1 MTKAALLL
9 IIATLMTASVLASND
24 DVEIIDIDEV
34 DSTIKEPTVKRDAQK
49 KQPEKWAWSDEA
61 LRDKSIVRLTNEI
74 YDSEITKGPWLLVFL
89 KDRHNETDFFNV
101 YFSKQLLLI

>member
-9 IIATLMTASVLASND
+9 IIATLMIASVFASND
-24 DVEIIDIDEV
+24 DVEIIDVDEL
-34 DSTIKEPTVKRDAQK
+34 DSTIRAPTAKREDQK

-74 YDSEITKGPWLLVFL
+74 YD
-89 KDRHNETDFFNV
+89 
-101 YFSKQLLLI
+101 